1 MAGLLSLVLKN
12 VTIGRKRA
20 GVRAARLPGVAAFC
34 LLAGGLACGLGGCR
48 KAAPPAPEQGPMT
61 VMVEPVALH
70 AVPSTE
76 SFVATVKSRRSATI
90 SPQVDGNITKI
101 LVTSG
106 QSVKAGQV
114 LMTINPLKQQATVE
128 QQVGSQAQANASF
141 QFNKGELDRQKQLFA
156 AGIISKQAYDTAVQN
171 FESSQ
176 AAYNASAA
184 GTATQKEQL
193 AYYQIRAPFAGVVGD
208 IPVHVGDYVTPASVP
223 ATVLTTIDDPSGLE
237 AYIYIPTD
245 RSSLVKSGL
254 PVAILDSG
262 GQVLTQSSVS
272 FISPEVDNGIQGI
285 LAKAEIPA
293 SSHLRTQQ
301 VVTARVTW
309 NESPK
314 PTVPVLAVQQ
324 IGGQSFVFVAKNEGR
339 GAERRKLH
347 GASGAGHAG
356 RSHRQQLPHCGRA
369 YGRPEG
375 DRFGSAVYRGGRAG
389 EADDRAAG
397 TSRTA
402 RTAANA
408 RSTRGVASAPWPAGQ
423 PKRDKSKRNEEEL
436 G

>member
-1 MAGLLSLVLKN
+1 MVGLMSLMKNVSKPAGMRAALALGLAALSL
-12 VTIGRKRA
+12 
-20 GVRAARLPGVAAFC
+20 
-34 LLAGGLACGLGGCR
+34 LAPGLGGCK
-48 KAAPPAPEQGPMT
+48 KAAPPAAAQGPMP
-61 VMVEPVALH
+61 VMVEPVSLH

-76 SFVATVKSRRSATI
+76 SFVATIKSRRSATI

-101 LVTSG
+101 LVASG

-141 QFNKGELDRQKQLFA
+141 QFNTGELNRQKQLFA

-171 FESSQ
+171 YESSQ

-193 AYYQIRAPFAGVVGD
+193 AYYQIRAPFAGVIGD

-245 RSSLVKSGL
+245 RASLVKSGL
-254 PVAILDSG
+254 PVAILDSSG
-262 GQVLTQSSVS
+262 AVLTQSTVS
-272 FISPEVDNGIQGI
+272 FVSQEVDNGIQGI
-285 LAKAEIPA
+285 LAKAEIST
-293 SSHLRTQQ
+293 SSQLRTQQ

-324 IGGQSFVFVAKNEGR
+324 IGGQSFVFVAKAGGPGPNGEGYT
-339 GAERRKLH
+339 AHLVPVT
-347 GASGAGHAG
+347 
-356 RSHRQQLPHCGRA
+356 L
-369 YGRPEG
+369 
-375 DRFGSAVYRGGRAG
+375 G
-389 EADDRAAG
+389 EAIGNNYPILGGLAEGQKVIVSGLQFIGEGAPVQPMTGPPGPPASPAA
-397 TSRTA
+397 
-402 RTAANA
+402 
-408 RSTRGVASAPWPAGQ
+408 
-423 PKRDKSKRNEEEL
+423 
-436 G
+436 